1 MPEGKKPPKSLGIKR
16 ATELLR
22 KPDHRLMLMFAPN
35 LPNGKAYYVVPGG
48 YLEPSD
54 AEKII
59 ARPDVH
65 AYDDGLFPNCEQ
77 SWKLGT

>member
-1 MPEGKKPPKSLGIKR
+1 MSKQPPKSLGIKR
-16 ATELLR
+16 ALEILR
-22 KPDHRLMLMFAPN
+22 KQDTRLMLMYAPN

-48 YLEPSD
+48 YLESKD

-65 AYDDGLFPNCEQ
+65 AWDDGLFPNCEQ
-77 SWKLGT
+77 SWKLGG